1 MIPFYTSLLSQPAT
15 VGGSLRT
22 LCSHIA
28 GIDGLALTPSQRLFA
43 SGRDG
48 VFELLASAD
57 GNCRTER
64 VAFAVDGVPAN
75 CMKNGIATDGDCLY
89 LACAHL
95 HQSDNPLVR
104 TILGDL
110 NDVEQVA
117 RCLLQL
123 YMAAFTFRVESW
135 ILRCDLRRTPLAFTE
150 RLASLPTDPRSGGL
164 ASNFLANGIAIDS
177 RNSFIYV
184 ANSAPG
190 LAAAIYRVATDV
202 TGDSAR
208 CALWHR
214 PPGCKPNGLK
224 LLQQG
229 LCYTGN
235 GASSAVL
242 GCVPFNSDGS
252 ASTSEIIEIAPLRLF
267 ADFDAVRQG
276 FVVAESGDPTG
287 LQTGALRF
295 VSSTGRTIGMVRH
308 AGLRRPSAVAVAD
321 ADSALFSAGEILVA
335 DRYDGRVLGFNPDEP
350 WRQWLRG
357 VDADASGTNPATRA
371 AALS

>member
-22 LCSHIA
+22 LCSQITS
-28 GIDGLALTPSQRLFA
+28 IDSLVLTPNQRLFA

-57 GNCRTER
+57 GSSRTER
-64 VAFAVDGVPAN
+64 VAFAVDGVPTD
-75 CMKNGIATDGDCLY
+75 CMKNGMATDGDFLY

-104 TILGDL
+104 TILNDL

-117 RCLLQL
+117 KCLLQL
-123 YMAAFTFRVESW
+123 YMAAFSFRVESW

-150 RLASLPTDPRSGGL
+150 RLASLPPDAGSGGL
-164 ASNFLANGIAIDS
+164 GSNFLANGLAIDPHHS
-177 RNSFIYV
+177 CLYV

-190 LAAAIYRVATDV
+190 FAAAIYRVATD
-202 TGDSAR
+202 GSADSTR
-208 CALWHR
+208 CTLWHR
-214 PPGCKPNGLK
+214 PPGCKPNGLR
-224 LLQQG
+224 LREQG

-235 GASSAVL
+235 GVSSAVL
-242 GCVPFNSDGS
+242 GHVPFNPDGS

-267 ADFDAVRQG
+267 AHFDAVPPG
-276 FVVAESGDPTG
+276 FVVAESGDTSG
-287 LQTGALRF
+287 LQTGALRL
-295 VSSTGRTIGMVRH
+295 VSCAGRTIGMLRH
-308 AGLRRPSAVAVAD
+308 AGLRRPCAVALAHAD
-321 ADSALFSAGEILVA
+321 TALFTADEVLVA
-335 DRYDGRVLGFNPDEP
+335 DRHDGRVLAFRPEEP

-357 VDADASGTNPATRA
+357 ENADARGTHPAA
-371 AALS
+371 KQ